1 MTAAD
6 QIVRR
11 DPASF
16 APQRHPALSQA
27 TAIEQSRAIAEVQ
40 AAVVVAQ
47 SCPRNMAEA
56 EREMEYVCGRMT
68 MAERAFYQVTNRGTG
83 PSVHL
88 MRELARIWGNVDYG
102 VKELHR
108 DDAQGISEVQAF
120 SWDVQ
125 RNTRSSRTFIV
136 PHQRMK
142 KGTRVDLT
150 DLQDIY
156 LNNQNIGARAVREC
170 IATVLPRWYTETA
183 QNVCRQ
189 TLEIGDGEPL
199 NERITNMI
207 NGFGQIGITVK
218 QMESRL
224 GKPRDKWNAGDIA
237 QMKIAYTSITR
248 DGIDKDEV
256 FPAATAA
263 SSSAADILS
272 GEAPAVEQP
281 KPQRR
286 SRTKQPKADEGEPAK
301 ADQEPAKPEQ
311 PAQDSEQA
319 AADASEQEPV
329 EPHGSDDPERAEDP
343 EPADPAPTA
352 EDAAAEPEPE
362 PAPEPAKPEKSQTR
376 RALERRLFKLLGAS
390 EVHEREDRLIIYR
403 FIVGRNNVNSTDD
416 LNDVEVAKVCD
427 QLYTWQQQDQLDQQI
442 TDILNSATLAL
453 ESAEQETDQ

>member
-1 MTAAD
+1 MTTTPAP
-6 QIVRR
+6 QQYQPF
-11 DPASF
+11 PAS
-16 APQRHPALSQA
+16 PSRPTISQA
-27 TAIEQSRAIAEVQ
+27 TAIEQQRAIAEVQ

-47 SCPRNMAEA
+47 NCPRDIGRAEA
-56 EREMEYVCGRMT
+56 DMYDSCGRMA
-68 MAERAFYQVTNRGTG
+68 MAEQAFYAVDNRGTG

-88 MRELARIWGNVDYG
+88 MRELARIWGNVQFG
-102 VKELHR
+102 VNELAR
-108 DDAQGISEVQAF
+108 NDDKGESEVQAWA
-120 SWDVQ
+120 WDVQ
-125 RNTRSSRTFIV
+125 TNTRSSRTFIV

-272 GEAPAVEQP
+272 GETPAVEQP

-286 SRTKQPKADEGEPAK
+286 SRTKQPKDYTGEPTK

-329 EPHGSDDPERAEDP
+329 EPHGSDDPEPAEDP